1 MTQLIR
7 ATTLALALSVCAQAD
22 GIMQTDKTPPP
33 PPKPSAIAMQP
44 GGEPT
49 EAADGIIQTGVTE
62 AATALSLGLLQSVL
76 AIL

>member
-7 ATTLALALSVCAQAD
+7 ATTLALILSVCAQAD

-33 PPKPSAIAMQP
+33 PKPSSAATQP
-44 GGEPT
+44 GDEPT
-49 EAADGIIQTGVTE
+49 EAADVIIQTGLTEE
-62 AATALSLGLLQSVL
+62 AATLSLGLLQSVL